1 MRAAGRASGLVIPTA
16 DEIRER
22 HDRLLARLRA
32 VAERSD
38 HDPDRLRIV
47 AVTKAWPVEV
57 ARAAVAAGLTMLGES
72 RVQEAEPKI
81 HDLPMAEWHLVGRLQ
96 SNKVRR
102 AVRGFEVIHSVDS
115 ASLLAQLAR
124 VAAEEGQQPSAPA
137 PGECD
142 AAKSAKGGMTPE
154 TLLAMA
160 GELGGGSVV
169 GLMTIARMG
178 ATDEEARA
186 TFRRL
191 RELRDRA
198 RDASGRAAGG
208 AVDGDERRCRGGGGG
223 GSHARPDRH
232 RALRAAGLIAAILRT
247 SWRRCFSTSSGS
259 WQPSSGCC

>member
-1 MRAAGRASGLVIPTA
+1 MIPTA

-47 AVTKAWPVEV
+47 AVTKAWRVEV
-57 ARAAVAAGLTMLGES
+57 ARAAVDAGLTMLGES

-124 VAAEEGQQPSAPA
+124 VAAEEGSSPRLLLQVNVT
-137 PGECD
+137 GE
-142 AAKSAKGGMTPE
+142 SAKGGMTPE
-154 TLLAMA
+154 TLLAMT
-160 GELGGGSVV
+160 GGLGGGSVV
-169 GLMTIARMG
+169 GLMAIARMG

-186 TFRRL
+186 AFRRL

-198 RDASGRAAGG
+198 RDASGEPLGELSMGMSDDAEAAAAEGATLVRIGTALFGPRA
-208 AVDGDERRCRGGGGG
+208 
-223 GSHARPDRH
+223 
-232 RALRAAGLIAAILRT
+232 
-247 SWRRCFSTSSGS
+247 
-259 WQPSSGCC
+259 